1 MVTPD
6 YFRAMKIPLKQG
18 RLFDEHDNA
27 GSVPVVLI
35 NETLARRF
43 WPKADAIGAQI
54 NIDDNNT
61 GPRPLEIVGVV
72 GDVKHL
78 SLESEPTVDI
88 YLPIAQIHEDNVGM
102 VTNSQYWIVRS
113 KTNSQAVEAAFRR
126 ELQDIDRDA
135 ATSNVRTLEDYISDS
150 VAPRK
155 FNLRVLTIFSVVA
168 LLLAATGIYGIVS
181 YTVSQR
187 TPEIGIRLAL
197 GAGRTNVFRL
207 ILGQGLRVVFFGVAL
222 GLVGAFAMT
231 RVIRSLLFGVTPNDA
246 LTFVLVSLLM
256 IFVALIACSVPARR
270 ATKVD
275 PLVALRNE

>member
-1 MVTPD
+1 
-6 YFRAMKIPLKQG
+6 
-18 RLFDEHDNA
+18 
-27 GSVPVVLI
+27 
-35 NETLARRF
+35 
-43 WPKADAIGAQI
+43 
-54 NIDDNNT
+54 
-61 GPRPLEIVGVV
+61 
-72 GDVKHL
+72 
-78 SLESEPTVDI
+78 
-88 YLPIAQIHEDNVGM
+88 
-102 VTNSQYWIVRS
+102 
-113 KTNSQAVEAAFRR
+113 
-126 ELQDIDRDA
+126 
-135 ATSNVRTLEDYISDS
+135 